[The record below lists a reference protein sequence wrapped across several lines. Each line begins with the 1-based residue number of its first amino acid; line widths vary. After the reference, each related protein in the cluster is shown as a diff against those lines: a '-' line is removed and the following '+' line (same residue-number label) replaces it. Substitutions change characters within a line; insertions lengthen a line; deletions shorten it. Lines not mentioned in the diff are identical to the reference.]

1 MFIKRHVSAGPVS
14 AHIRAKN
21 TGKGNIKGC
30 FTGWVLFRPIVCI
43 FFVLTRCTESR
54 ARLTIVQR
62 PGSALLMKKKAT
74 RITGIRF
81 SEATYKAVVHAAKV
95 RDFASPSAFMRAA
108 VEKELRGAEAILDE
122 SEQRINAS
130 LEKYSKQVRRVSTGQ
145 QALFAY
151 VDTLA
156 KVILSTLPD
165 TDEDTR
171 NAAVARGKL
180 RYSRFLKSVGANMVG
195 DAQAALSELVN
206 RAPEE

>member
-1 MFIKRHVSAGPVS
+1 
-14 AHIRAKN
+14 
-21 TGKGNIKGC
+21 
-30 FTGWVLFRPIVCI
+30 
-43 FFVLTRCTESR
+43 
-54 ARLTIVQR
+54 
-62 PGSALLMKKKAT
+62 MKKKT
-74 RITGIRF
+74 TKMRGMRM
-81 SEATYKAVVHAAKV
+81 SEATYRAVVQAAKA
-95 RDFASPSAFMRAA
+95 RDYASPSAFMRAA
-108 VEKELRGAEAILDE
+108 VEKELRGADATLDE